1 MRVTEVRV
9 KLNLHGQDRLRG
21 FCSITLDGCFVVRD
35 IKIIEG
41 PGGLFVAMPS
51 RKLMGHCSR
60 CRGKN
65 PLKSRYCGTC
75 GVQLEEGRMGM
86 GEDGRGA
93 GKLHCDVAH
102 PINAE
107 CRRMVQDAIK
117 EAYAAEV
124 EKSKL
129 PGYVVRDLEE
139 VEAE

>member
-9 KLNLHGQDRLRG
+9 KLNLQSQDRLRG
-21 FCSITLDGCFVVRD
+21 FCSITIDGCFVVRD

-51 RKLMGHCSR
+51 RKLMTHCAR

-65 PLKSRYCGTC
+65 HLRSRFCNDCG
-75 GVQLEEGRMGM
+75 GKLEEGRHA
-86 GEDGRGA
+86 GEEQGRE
-93 GKLHCDVAH
+93 KLHCDVAH
-102 PINAE
+102 PINGE
-107 CRRMVQDAIK
+107 CRTMVQGAIK

-139 VEAE
+139 GE

>member
-1 MRVTEVRV
+1 MT
-9 KLNLHGQDRLRG
+9 
-21 FCSITLDGCFVVRD
+21 
-35 IKIIEG
+35 
-41 PGGLFVAMPS
+41 
-51 RKLMGHCSR
+51 HCSR

-86 GEDGRGA
+86 GEDRGGA

>member
-1 MRVTEVRV
+1 M
-9 KLNLHGQDRLRG
+9 HSQDRLRG

-51 RKLMGHCSR
+51 RKLMAQCSR

-65 PLKSRYCGTC
+65 PLKSRYCGMC
-75 GVQLEEGRMGM
+75 GVQLEDSSHGN
-86 GEDGRGA
+86 GEDGRGGV

-107 CRRMVQDAIK
+107 CRRMVQEAVK

-124 EKSKL
+124 EKSKQ

-139 VEAE
+139 VEVE

>member
-9 KLNLHGQDRLRG
+9 KLNMHSQDRLRG

-51 RKLMGHCSR
+51 RKLMAQCSR

-75 GVQLEEGRMGM
+75 GAQLEDSKYAQVEERG
-86 GEDGRGA
+86 GA

-102 PINAE
+102 PINAQ
-107 CRRMVQDAIK
+107 CRQMVQDAIR

-124 EKSKL
+124 EKSKQ

-139 VEAE
+139 VEAD